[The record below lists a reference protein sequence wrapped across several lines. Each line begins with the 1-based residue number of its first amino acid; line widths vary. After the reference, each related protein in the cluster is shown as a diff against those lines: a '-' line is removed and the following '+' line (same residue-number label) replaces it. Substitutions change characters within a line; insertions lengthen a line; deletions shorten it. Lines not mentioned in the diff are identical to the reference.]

1 MRIMCKKFH
10 SSERG
15 SDILIRA
22 YMKQKAAN
30 NSYHHVGHTWWL
42 DLKFIF
48 NFFENSVINN
58 KSYNHELQYIK
69 ENAIEKIFNNEM
81 LETCL
86 VDFLNHANECQTVN
100 AIVYFKFLF
109 SSISS

>member
-1 MRIMCKKFH
+1 MRIICKEFH
-10 SSERG
+10 SSEGG

-30 NSYHHVGHTWWL
+30 NSYHHVGHTWRL
-42 DLKFIF
+42 DLKTIF
-48 NFFENSVINN
+48 NFVKISVINN
-58 KSYNHELQYIK
+58 KPYNDELQYIK
-69 ENAIEKIFNNEM
+69 ENAIEEIFNDEM

-100 AIVYFKFLF
+100 AVVYLKSFF
-109 SSISS
+109 SSISF